1 MVTIPTSSLSAISA
15 AKFYE
20 PHLEDSSQP
29 LEVQYQPVHDVII
42 EPAGRL
48 AAFGKKW
55 HVNSL
60 HKQAINKV
68 GERLLVEAL
77 APDGLVEAIS
87 LSEHP
92 FMIGVQWHPELN
104 YEKDNLSKFLF
115 TEFIHYASKQ
125 RTE

>member
-1 MVTIPTSSLSAISA
+1 M
-15 AKFYE
+15 
-20 PHLEDSSQP
+20 
-29 LEVQYQPVHDVII
+29 QYQPVHDLII

-68 GERLLVEAL
+68 GERLLVEVL

-92 FMIGVQWHPELN
+92 FMIGVQGI
-104 YEKDNLSKFLF
+104 LS
-115 TEFIHYASKQ
+115 
-125 RTE
+125 

>member
-1 MVTIPTSSLSAISA
+1 M
-15 AKFYE
+15 
-20 PHLEDSSQP
+20 
-29 LEVQYQPVHDVII
+29 QYQPVHDLII

-55 HVNSL
+55 QNSL